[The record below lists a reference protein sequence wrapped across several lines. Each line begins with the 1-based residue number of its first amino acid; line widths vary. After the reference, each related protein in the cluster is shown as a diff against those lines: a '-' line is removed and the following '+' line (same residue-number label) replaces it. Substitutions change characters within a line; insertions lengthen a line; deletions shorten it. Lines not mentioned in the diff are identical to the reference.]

1 MKTSARK
8 TREFKKEIW
17 RNYRRNRRDLPW
29 RNTSD
34 PYRILVS
41 EVMLQ
46 QTQVERVMK
55 KYPEF
60 LGKFPDFA
68 ALAKAKV
75 PQVLAAWQGMGYNRR
90 ALALKRTAEIVVG
103 KYGGVLPCDV
113 DELDSLPG
121 IGRYT
126 AGAVRA
132 FAFNMPAVCLETNI
146 RRVFIHFFFPRKKE
160 VHDKEIARHIVSTLE
175 TKRPREW
182 YWALM
187 DYGAMLKGRVENPNR
202 RSAHYRVQGKFA
214 GSNRELRGKL
224 VRLFL
229 AKNGLT
235 EEGIRKELGEPKAR
249 VEEGLADLFREG
261 FIEKEGAEY
270 RLRD

>member
-1 MKTSARK
+1 MV
-8 TREFKKEIW
+8 REFKKEIW
-17 RNYRRNRRDLPW
+17 RNYRENRRDLPW
-29 RNTSD
+29 RNTRD

-68 ALAKAKV
+68 TLAKARV
-75 PQVLAAWQGMGYNRR
+75 PQVLMVWQGMGYNRR
-90 ALALKRTAEIVVG
+90 ALALKKTSEIVMR
-103 KYGGVLPCDV
+103 KYGGILPSDI
-113 DELDSLPG
+113 EQLDALPG

-132 FAFNMPAVCLETNI
+132 FAFDMPALCLETNI
-146 RRVFIHFFFPRKKE
+146 RRVFIHFFFPRRKK
-160 VHDKEIARHIVSTLE
+160 VHDKEISRHIEITLE
-175 TKRPREW
+175 KERPREW

-187 DYGAMLKGRVENPNR
+187 DYGAMLKGRVVNPNR
-202 RSAHYRVQGKFA
+202 KSAHYRVQAKFK

-224 VRLFL
+224 LRLFL
-229 AKNGLT
+229 AKGNWT
-235 EEGIRKELGEPKAR
+235 EGKIVQELGETR
-249 VEEGLADLFREG
+249 MRTEEALADLFREG
-261 FIEKEGAEY
+261 FIETYRGGY
-270 RLRD
+270 RLREG